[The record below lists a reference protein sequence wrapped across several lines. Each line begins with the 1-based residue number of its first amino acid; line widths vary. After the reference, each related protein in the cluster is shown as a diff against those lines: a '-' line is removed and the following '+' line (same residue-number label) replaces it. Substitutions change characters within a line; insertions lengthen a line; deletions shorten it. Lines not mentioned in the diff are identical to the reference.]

1 MAIVNLLEDRLKKI
15 VRSKFKLFL
24 LREYPIEPDIN
35 IIRSTNH
42 CYPRYCVL
50 SRIYLCATE
59 KCNFFFLFLGV
70 DQVTFVDRK
79 GRNDLFPL
87 VLTSV
92 KQHRRK
98 RCTQHY
104 FLKQIDF
111 EFAGG
116 KFIRVFTRRSTR
128 VLLAQM
134 VKQVTVVFSRPRCC
148 A

>member
-1 MAIVNLLEDRLKKI
+1 MAVVNLLEDRLKKI

-70 DQVTFVDRK
+70 DRVTFVDRK

-92 KQHRRK
+92 K
-98 RCTQHY
+98 
-104 FLKQIDF
+104 
-111 EFAGG
+111 
-116 KFIRVFTRRSTR
+116 
-128 VLLAQM
+128 
-134 VKQVTVVFSRPRCC
+134 
-148 A
+148 